1 MIKLILSMV
10 VPIFVV
16 GALSSYASPANQP
29 IVFVVLITLW
39 FLHRRKRRD
48 EWAYERM
55 KQREREKKSH

>member
-29 IVFVVLITLW
+29 ISVRCADHALVPTS
-39 FLHRRKRRD
+39 
-48 EWAYERM
+48 A
-55 KQREREKKSH
+55 QAS